1 MDSPTSEIIHVLE
14 QIEREKG
21 IPRKTVLEMIETA
34 LTNAFRKHL
43 GKKQDFTAHVD
54 PETGEITAVVHKKVV
69 EKVTNSNTEISLED
83 AIRISPGAKLG
94 GTVTVN
100 ADTTHIGRIAAQS
113 AKQVIIQ
120 RIREIERENIY
131 KEYKDKEKTVMTGV
145 VSRIMRGTVILD
157 MGKVD
162 GLLPVREQMGVEHLA
177 PGDRVRVYVLETEAT
192 SSGCRM
198 IVSRTHPQLVREL
211 FALEVP
217 EIADGTVEIKHLVRD
232 PGRRCKV
239 TVASNNSRVDPVGAC
254 VGVKGVRVQ
263 SIIDELSGEKMDLI
277 AWDNNPAKYVANA
290 LNPAKILHVS
300 INRER
305 KQAYVTVKQDQL
317 SLAIGKSGQN
327 VKLAARL
334 TGWHIDI
341 KSEEQRR
348 EEKQNSVKA
357 FMGLP
362 FVGTKT
368 AHALVDAG
376 LYSVADIATATI
388 EQLSKIPGI
397 GAKTAEKIIE
407 TARKTL
413 PKTTSTDE
421 IKQGGNSKRKNK
433 SHESS

>member
-1 MDSPTSEIIHVLE
+1 MKNMDSPTSEIIHVLE

-21 IPRKTVLEMIETA
+21 IPRKTVLEMIEAA
-34 LTNAFRKHL
+34 LTSAFRKHL
-43 GKKQDFTAHVD
+43 GKKQNFTARVD
-54 PETGEITAVVHKKVV
+54 PETGEITAAVHKKVV
-69 EKVTNSNTEISLED
+69 EEVTDADTEISLED
-83 AIRISPGAKLG
+83 AVCISPDTKLG
-94 GTVTVN
+94 GTVAVN
-100 ADTTHIGRIAAQS
+100 ADTTRIGRIAAQS

-131 KEYKDKEKTVMTGV
+131 KEYKNKERTVMTGV
-145 VSRIMRGTVILD
+145 VNRMMRGTVILD
-157 MGKVD
+157 MGKVE
-162 GLLPVREQMGVEHLA
+162 GLLPVREQMGGERLA
-177 PGDRVRVYVLETEAT
+177 PGDRAKVYVLETEAT

-232 PGRRCKV
+232 AGRRCKV

-263 SIIDELSGEKMDLI
+263 SVIDELSGEKMDLI
-277 AWDNNPAKYVANA
+277 AWDNDSAKYVANA
-290 LNPAKILHVS
+290 LNPAKIIHVS
-300 INRER
+300 INHGR

-317 SLAIGKSGQN
+317 SLAIGKGGQN

-357 FMGLP
+357 FTDLP
-362 FVGTKT
+362 FVGAKT
-368 AHALVDAG
+368 AHALADAG
-376 LYSVADIATATI
+376 WYSVADIATATV

-407 TARKTL
+407 AARKTS
-413 PKTTSTDE
+413 PGAAPTDE
-421 IKQGGNSKRKNK
+421 IKQSGNIKRKKQK
-433 SHESS
+433 S